1 LKVIKVQ
8 KLSTILFP
16 PILDTSSGDII
27 RDFFNPAL
35 AASIRY
41 DRGVGFF
48 SASWLRLTSRG
59 MTEFAAN
66 SGLARWVTSPILSES
81 DWEALREGSAARLD
95 ETLKMA
101 MEVNLQSLRTTLE
114 KDTLSAMA
122 WMVADGILDFKL
134 ALPRNKLDQGEF
146 HDKFGIFT
154 DIEGNQVSFNGS
166 YNDSIQGTRNYESI
180 KIFCSWHPV
189 LALLVNADN
198 ERFERLWSNNDP
210 NVQVYDLPEAARAGI
225 LKLRSDDRPY
235 PEPNSD
241 QLKMRLNE
249 KSNTPTYG
257 VIKPQ
262 VPPEITIRDYQ
273 KQAIEEWFAH
283 DCQGLLEMATGT
295 GKTITAL
302 SASVRLYGREKRL
315 AVIMTV
321 PYQHLVD
328 QWNKESQQFGYRP
341 ILAYQSKSSWFDS
354 LNSMVMDFSSGYR
367 ESFAVITT
375 HTTFISPDFQA
386 TIARLSGPSL
396 VIADEAHHLGAERS
410 RQNYPHHIPYRL
422 ALSATPDRWFDDE
435 GSAALRAY
443 FGETVFSFPLE
454 QAIGV
459 SLTPYYYHP
468 HIVQLTAEELET
480 YQELSIKIA
489 QLASRDDE
497 RAQESLKL
505 LLMRRAELLNKAA
518 NKIVELSALINASD
532 RIEHTLFYCAPGQ
545 IDDVQRLLGWEHGLL
560 VQRFTAEEDTRE
572 RQQRLADFASGEIQA
587 LVAMKCLDEGVD
599 VPSTRTAYIMA
610 SSSNPR
616 EFIQRRGRVLR
627 KSPGKEFSV
636 IHDMIAVPPTAWTT
650 NQDSAT
656 FNIERGIIR
665 KELERFKEFAAPA
678 LNKHKAMDI
687 IWDIASRYN
696 LMDF

>member
-1 LKVIKVQ
+1 MN
-8 KLSTILFP
+8 KLTDIEFP

-27 RDFFNPAL
+27 KDFFNPAL
-35 AASIRY
+35 AASVRY

-48 SASWLRLTSRG
+48 SAAWLRLAAQG
-59 MTEFAAN
+59 MTIFAAN
-66 SGLARWVTSPILSES
+66 GGYARWVTSPILSED
-81 DWEALREGSAARLD
+81 DWNALQEGSAARID
-95 ETLKMA
+95 ETLRLA
-101 MEVNLQSLRTTLE
+101 MEENIHDLRKALNEETR
-114 KDTLSAMA
+114 SALA
-122 WMVADGILDFKL
+122 WLVADGILDFKL

-154 DIEGNQVSFNGS
+154 DAEGNQVSFNGS

-180 KIFCSWHPV
+180 KIFSSNHPV
-189 LALLVNADN
+189 LTLLVKADSD
-198 ERFERLWSNNDP
+198 RFARLWSNNDP
-210 NVQVYDLPEAARAGI
+210 NVQVYDLPEAAKANI
-225 LKLRSDDRPY
+225 IKLRTQERPY
-235 PEPNSD
+235 PEPNKE
-241 QLKMRLNE
+241 QLSLISGGVNPAYVPA
-249 KSNTPTYG
+249 PT
-257 VIKPQ
+257 I
-262 VPPEITIRDYQ
+262 PPTIELRDYQ
-273 KQAIEEWFAH
+273 NEAIDSWFAH

-302 SASVRLYGREKRL
+302 AASVRLYEREKRL

-328 QWNKESQQFGYRP
+328 QWQKESQPFGYRP
-341 ILAYQSKSSWFDS
+341 ILAYQSKSNWFDQ
-354 LNSMVMDFSSGYR
+354 LNSMVMDFSAGYR
-367 ESFAVITT
+367 DTFSVITT
-375 HTTFISPDFQA
+375 HTTFASNDFQS
-386 TIARLSGPSL
+386 TIARLNGPSL
-396 VIADEAHHLGAERS
+396 IIADEAHHLGAERS
-410 RQNYPHHIPYRL
+410 RQNYPQQVPFRL

-435 GSAALRAY
+435 GTAALRSY
-443 FGETVFSFPLE
+443 FGETVFVFPLE

-459 SLTPYYYHP
+459 SLTPYYYYP
-468 HIVQLTAEELET
+468 HLVQLTDAELED
-480 YQELSIKIA
+480 YQDLSTRIA
-489 QLASRDDE
+489 QLAGRDDE
-497 RAQESLKL
+497 RAQESMKL
-505 LLMRRAELLNKAA
+505 LLMRRAELLNKAT
-518 NKIVELSALINASD
+518 NKIVELSKLIEESD
-532 RIEHTLFYCAPGQ
+532 YIEHTLFYCAPGQ

-636 IHDMIAVPPTAWTT
+636 IHDMIAVPPTAWTAS
-650 NQDSAT
+650 QDSVT

-665 KELERFKEFAAPA
+665 KELERFKEFASPA
-678 LNKHKAMDI
+678 LNKHKALDV
-687 IWDIASRYN
+687 IWEVASRYN

>member
-1 LKVIKVQ
+1 LQ
-8 KLSTILFP
+8 KLSAISFP

-35 AASIRY
+35 SASIRY

-48 SASWLRLTSRG
+48 SASWLRLASKG

-81 DWEALREGSAARLD
+81 DWEALQEGSAARLD
-95 ETLKMA
+95 ETLKIA

-114 KDTLSAMA
+114 RDTFSAMA

-154 DIEGNQVSFNGS
+154 DVEGNQVSFNGS

-235 PEPNSD
+235 PEPNQD
-241 QLKMRLNE
+241 QLQLRLNE

-273 KQAIEEWFAH
+273 NQAIEAWFAH

-302 SASVRLYGREKRL
+302 SASVRLYEREKRL

-341 ILAYQSKSSWFDS
+341 VLAYQSKSSWFDN

-375 HTTFISPDFQA
+375 HTTFITPDFQA
-386 TIARLSGPSL
+386 TIARLTGPSL
-396 VIADEAHHLGAERS
+396 IIADEAHHLGAERS
-410 RQNYPHHIPYRL
+410 RQNYPKHI
-422 ALSATPDRWFDDE
+422 
-435 GSAALRAY
+435 
-443 FGETVFSFPLE
+443 
-454 QAIGV
+454 
-459 SLTPYYYHP
+459 
-468 HIVQLTAEELET
+468 
-480 YQELSIKIA
+480 
-489 QLASRDDE
+489 
-497 RAQESLKL
+497 
-505 LLMRRAELLNKAA
+505 
-518 NKIVELSALINASD
+518 
-532 RIEHTLFYCAPGQ
+532 
-545 IDDVQRLLGWEHGLL
+545 
-560 VQRFTAEEDTRE
+560 
-572 RQQRLADFASGEIQA
+572 
-587 LVAMKCLDEGVD
+587 
-599 VPSTRTAYIMA
+599 
-610 SSSNPR
+610 
-616 EFIQRRGRVLR
+616 
-627 KSPGKEFSV
+627 
-636 IHDMIAVPPTAWTT
+636 
-650 NQDSAT
+650 
-656 FNIERGIIR
+656 
-665 KELERFKEFAAPA
+665 
-678 LNKHKAMDI
+678 
-687 IWDIASRYN
+687 
-696 LMDF
+696 

>member
-1 LKVIKVQ
+1 MIK
-8 KLSTILFP
+8 LFDIPFP

-35 AASIRY
+35 AASVRY

-48 SASWLRLTSRG
+48 SASWLRLAANG

-66 SGLARWVTSPILSES
+66 NGRARWVTSPILSES
-81 DWEALREGSAARLD
+81 DWEALQEGSAARQD
-95 ETLKMA
+95 EVLKLA
-101 MEVNLQSLRTTLE
+101 LEVSIAELKKILE
-114 KDTLSAMA
+114 QETLSALA
-122 WMVADGILDFKL
+122 WLVADGVLDFKL

-154 DIEGNQVSFNGS
+154 DSEGNQVSFNGS
-166 YNDSIQGTRNYESI
+166 YNDSVQGTRNYESI
-180 KIFCSWHPV
+180 KIFCTWHPV
-189 LALLVNADN
+189 LDLLVKADN
-198 ERFERLWSNNDP
+198 ERFERLWNNMDA
-210 NVQVYDLPEAARAGI
+210 NVQVYDLPEAARASI
-225 LKLRSDDRPY
+225 VRLRTYDRPY
-235 PEPNSD
+235 PEPNWN
-241 QLKMRLNE
+241 QLNLLANE
-249 KSNTPTYG
+249 KSKTPEYSP
-257 VIKPQ
+257 VKPQ
-262 VPPEITIRDYQ
+262 LPTDLVIRDYQ
-273 KQAIEEWFAH
+273 TQAIEEWFAH
-283 DCQGLLEMATGT
+283 DCRGLLEMATGT
-295 GKTITAL
+295 GKTKTAL
-302 SASVRLYGREKRL
+302 SGSIRLFEREKRL

-328 QWNKESQQFGYRP
+328 QWDKESREFGYRP
-341 ILAYQSKSSWFDS
+341 ILAYQSKASWFDK

-367 ESFAVITT
+367 ETLAVITT

-386 TIARLSGPSL
+386 TISRLSGPSL
-396 VIADEAHHLGAERS
+396 IIADEAHHLGAERS
-410 RQNYPHHIPYRL
+410 RQNYPQDITFRL

-435 GSAALRAY
+435 GSAALRGY

-454 QAIGV
+454 KAIGV

-468 HIVQLTAEELET
+468 HLVQLTDEELET
-480 YQELSIKIA
+480 YQELSTKIA
-489 QLASRDDE
+489 QLAGREDE
-497 RAQESLKL
+497 RAQESMKL

-518 NKIVELSALINASD
+518 NKIVELSALITASD
-532 RIEHTLFYCAPGQ
+532 QIDHTLFYCAPGQ
-545 IDDVQRLLGWEHGLL
+545 IDDVQRLLGWDHGLL
-560 VQRFTAEEDTRE
+560 VQRFTAEEDTSE
-572 RQQRLADFASGEIQA
+572 RKQRLADFASGEIQA

-627 KSPGKEFSV
+627 KAPGKEFSV

-665 KELERFKEFAAPA
+665 KELERFKEFASPA
-678 LNKHKAMDI
+678 LNKHKAMDV
-687 IWDIASRYN
+687 IWEIASRYN

>member
-1 LKVIKVQ
+1 MN
-8 KLSTILFP
+8 LSQIPFP
-16 PILDTSSGDII
+16 PILDTSSNDII
-27 RDFFNPAL
+27 KDFFNPAL
-35 AASIRY
+35 AASINY

-48 SASWLRLTSRG
+48 SASWLRLTSLG
-59 MTEFAAN
+59 MAEFAAS
-66 SGLARWVTSPILSES
+66 SGRARWVTSPILSES
-81 DWEALREGSAARLD
+81 DWEALQDGSAARLD
-95 ETLKMA
+95 ETLKLA
-101 MEVNLQSLRTTLE
+101 MEVNLHNLRTSME
-114 KDTLSAMA
+114 KQTLSALA

-154 DIEGNQVSFNGS
+154 DLDGNQVSFNGS
-166 YNDSIQGTRNYESI
+166 YNDSVQGTRNYESI

-189 LALLVNADN
+189 LNILVKADN
-198 ERFERLWSNNDP
+198 ARFERLWNNEDA
-210 NVQVYDLPEAARAGI
+210 NVQVYDLPEAARASI
-225 LKLRSDDRPY
+225 VKLRSYDRPY
-235 PEPNSD
+235 PEPNWN
-241 QLKMRLNE
+241 QLELLANE
-249 KSNTPTYG
+249 NSKTPAYSPT
-257 VIKPQ
+257 KPQ
-262 VPPEITIRDYQ
+262 LPSTLEVRPYQ
-273 KQAIEEWFAH
+273 TEALDGWFAH
-283 DCQGLLEMATGT
+283 DCRGLLEMATGT
-295 GKTITAL
+295 GKTKTAL
-302 SASVRLYGREKRL
+302 SASVRLFERETRL
-315 AVIMTV
+315 AVIITV

-328 QWNKESQQFGYRP
+328 QWDTESQEFGYRP
-341 ILAYQSKSSWFDS
+341 ILAYQSKSSWFDT

-367 ESFAVITT
+367 DHFAVITT

-386 TIARLSGPSL
+386 TIARLNGPVL
-396 VIADEAHHLGAERS
+396 LIADEAHHLGAERS
-410 RQNYPHHIPYRL
+410 RQNYPQHIPYRL

-435 GSAALRAY
+435 GSAALRGY

-454 QAIGV
+454 KAIGV

-468 HIVQLTAEELET
+468 HLVQLTDEELES
-480 YQELSIKIA
+480 YQELSAKIA
-489 QLASRDDE
+489 QLAGRSDE

-505 LLMRRAELLNKAA
+505 FLIRRAELLNRAA
-518 NKIVELSALINASD
+518 NKIVELSKLIDASD
-532 RIEHTLFYCAPGQ
+532 HIEHTLFYCAPGQ

-560 VQRFTAEEDTRE
+560 VQRFTAEEDPRE

-627 KSPGKEFSV
+627 KFSGKEFSV

-665 KELERFKEFAAPA
+665 KELERFKEFASPA
-678 LNKHKAMDI
+678 LNKHKALDV
-687 IWDIASRYN
+687 IWEIASRYN